1 MSYRRLPIY
10 TNTPK
15 PYSPYHYDYQ
25 ISKKNDENKVLG
37 GYIDESIRSTMRTES
52 HYTPLKLASSSII
65 TNNNQYYPQQRALS
79 SGQRNYYQDPK
90 YRAYH
95 TVDDNESQRIQNR
108 YPYNRESSY
117 APQDRRNNQ
126 LSYSQEIPSQDNR
139 RYQDQQPLARITD
152 QSMTISSNNPPQVHE
167 RYNNNNQN
175 YYAQPPS
182 YRNDYNN
189 SIRNQNQYEQQ
200 KYSEVNK
207 YAPQYEKTA
216 DLNINR
222 ARINHDSPQYRKYS
236 PYQRDY
242 ERSRF
247 GDYTY
252 NYYLNAPMRG
262 DRSEDW
268 RYPPQYYYTPKYNK
282 NTLTYNNY

>member
-10 TNTPK
+10 TNTPM

-79 SGQRNYYQDPK
+79 SGQRNYYQNPQ
-90 YRAYH
+90 YRTYQ

-167 RYNNNNQN
+167 RYNYNNQN
-175 YYAQPPS
+175 YDAQPPS

>member
-10 TNTPK
+10 TNTPM

-25 ISKKNDENKVLG
+25 ISKKNDENKILG
-37 GYIDESIRSTMRTES
+37 EYIDESIRSTMRTES

-79 SGQRNYYQDPK
+79 SGQRNYYQNPQ

-126 LSYSQEIPSQDNR
+126 LSYSQEIPPQDNR
-139 RYQDQQPLARITD
+139 RYQDQQPLERISN

-175 YYAQPPS
+175 YYAQPSS

-189 SIRNQNQYEQQ
+189 SMRNQNQYEQQ

-207 YAPQYEKTA
+207 YDPQYEKTA

-222 ARINHDSPQYRKYS
+222 TRINRDYPQYRKYS

>member
-1 MSYRRLPIY
+1 
-10 TNTPK
+10 
-15 PYSPYHYDYQ
+15 
-25 ISKKNDENKVLG
+25 
-37 GYIDESIRSTMRTES
+37 MRTES

-79 SGQRNYYQDPK
+79 SGQRNYYQNPQ
-90 YRAYH
+90 YRANH